1 MELTESIL
9 KHEGR
14 VKFDDALRLLSTFC
28 ECIGKVAPVLFKPFA
43 MQFIPKLIEGSK
55 AAIFRSNKDMLRNTG
70 KAFLDELMEQIY
82 KSLMNRL
89 GQEDK
94 ISRTHEK

>member
-1 MELTESIL
+1 MLINFLNNFGKLGGFDKILELTESIL

-43 MQFIPKLIEGSK
+43 MKFIPQLIEGAK
-55 AAIFRSNKDMLRNTG
+55 AAIFKSNKDMLRNCG
-70 KAFLDELMEQIY
+70 KDFLNEMME
-82 KSLMNRL
+82 
-89 GQEDK
+89 
-94 ISRTHEK
+94 